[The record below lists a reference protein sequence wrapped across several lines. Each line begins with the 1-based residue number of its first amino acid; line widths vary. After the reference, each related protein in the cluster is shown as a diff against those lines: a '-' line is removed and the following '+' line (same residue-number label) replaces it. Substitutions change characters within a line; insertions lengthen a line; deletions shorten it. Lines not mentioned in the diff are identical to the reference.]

1 MLLYN
6 TMKTSFS
13 PLEFLG
19 GRHTHG
25 WWTRWQAN
33 EIASRETWKGPWS
46 EDLLAM
52 ALLPILSLYSLVIFS
67 FHGLITCPSINPK
80 PNTITGRGL
89 EIDATSL
96 SFSGRSN
103 HLPILIMF
111 WEASVMDH
119 SHALHAMPG
128 LTLLDSCL
136 IFNASWFLKLEPCMS
151 NPPASFGCRRK
162 KHKEKN
168 NTFTCGLGVPV
179 S

>member
-103 HLPILIMF
+103 HLPILIIF

-119 SHALHAMPG
+119 SHARHAWF
-128 LTLLDSCL
+128 D
-136 IFNASWFLKLEPCMS
+136 ASWFLPHFLMLRDFLNLS
-151 NPPASFGCRRK
+151 PACQTHQHPSVAV
-162 KHKEKN
+162 EKN
-168 NTFTCGLGVPV
+168 TKKKTILLHVD
-179 S
+179 